1 VSPDAVT
8 AASAAVSALSGLA
21 LATGAPLWILPFACT
36 LRLALDVLDGEVARA
51 SGRTTAFGGV
61 LGDLNDGAGDAL
73 LYGGLAWGL
82 AAAQSNLTLP
92 TVLLLV
98 LGLLGE
104 LAGVAAAAHGAPRGQ
119 AGPLGKVERMVGLS
133 LVVLIPASVVAAW
146 GLTLLALATLVRRM
160 GIARRQLAAAGSA
173 KRRSALR
180 GRARRRSTGQRPAW
194 RVPHEPTRARRA
206 LRHRGGLR
214 CVRPA
219 PRQAWRGRPLGLP
232 RGRRARLHR
241 RARPLHAGV
250 SDGGARRDRLPGVR
264 HHLRMGAL
272 LAVLVDGEPWSI
284 RQVVGIT
291 IILAGTIVLAST
303 R

>member
-1 VSPDAVT
+1 MTPAPTAPLRRLRGDAQRTLRPLVQALSGRVSPDAVT
-8 AASAAVSALSGLA
+8 AASTAVSALGGLA

-82 AAAQSNLTLP
+82 AATQSNLTLP

-133 LVVLIPASVVAAW
+133 LVVLLPASVVAMW
-146 GLTLLALATLVRRM
+146 GLTLLALTTLVRRV
-160 GIARRQLAAAGSA
+160 GIARRQLAAVGAAQVPIRAAGS
-173 KRRSALR
+173 
-180 GRARRRSTGQRPAW
+180 ST
-194 RVPHEPTRARRA
+194 EPIHGTA
-206 LRHRGGLR
+206 
-214 CVRPA
+214 
-219 PRQAWRGRPLGLP
+219 
-232 RGRRARLHR
+232 
-241 RARPLHAGV
+241 
-250 SDGGARRDRLPGVR
+250 PGVE
-264 HHLRMGAL
+264 GA
-272 LAVLVDGEPWSI
+272 A
-284 RQVVGIT
+284 
-291 IILAGTIVLAST
+291 
-303 R
+303 